1 MTSTRIFVRGLPY
14 DVTDAEFKK
23 HFHGPSNIT
32 DIKVIPQRRIG
43 FVGYNSAEDAK
54 KAAKYFNKTFIR
66 TSRLSVEL
74 ATPIAQAEIKDPD
87 GTLDNGA
94 SREGTEASSG
104 KKRKWEEEKPGKG
117 DAKLQEFMQLSR
129 SKKNKSAGDAL
140 NADDIQPT
148 KQPVATKAVD
158 DSGAQ
163 SDDEYEEIP
172 SRINKRGVSPNT
184 PTEQTAEVEQPAG
197 KETLGGDAPN
207 NDGGDV
213 SDKDWLRSKMLP
225 ATIKEA
231 PARY

>member
-14 DVTDAEFKK
+14 DVTDVEFKK
-23 HFHGPSNIT
+23 HFRGPSNIT

-43 FVGYNSAEDAK
+43 FVGYNSAEDAQ

-74 ATPIAQAEIKDPD
+74 ATPIAQAEVKDP
-87 GTLDNGA
+87 GVALDNGA
-94 SREGTEASSG
+94 SREGTEAGSG
-104 KKRKWEEEKPGKG
+104 KKRKWEDEKPGKD
-117 DAKLQEFMQLSR
+117 DAKFQEFMQLSR

-140 NADDIQPT
+140 NADDTQPT
-148 KQPVATKAVD
+148 EQPVATKAVD

-172 SRINKRGVSPNT
+172 SRTNKRGVSLDT
-184 PTEQTAEVEQPAG
+184 PTEQTAEVEQPPV
-197 KETLGGDAPN
+197 EDPLGGDAPD
-207 NDGGDV
+207 NDGGAI

-225 ATIKEA
+225 AAMKEV

>member
-32 DIKVIPQRRIG
+32 DVKVIPQRRIG
-43 FVGYNSAEDAK
+43 FVGYNSAEDAQ

-74 ATPIAQAEIKDPD
+74 ATPIAQAEVKDPD
-87 GTLDNGA
+87 VTFDNGA
-94 SREGTEASSG
+94 SREGTEADNG
-104 KKRKWEEEKPGKG
+104 RKRKWEEEKPVKD

-148 KQPVATKAVD
+148 EQPVATKAVD

-172 SRINKRGVSPNT
+172 SRSHKRRVSPDI
-184 PTEQTAEVEQPAG
+184 PTRHSAEVEQPTVE
-197 KETLGGDAPN
+197 ETSGGDAP
-207 NDGGDV
+207 DKTGGGV

-225 ATIKEA
+225 AAIVEV